1 MYTVEL
7 PLHGFSMPTFAAVD
21 IGSNSVRLKI
31 ARLQAGKLR
40 ELHEDREVTRLGDGV
55 FGTGFLTPESMAE
68 TVKVLRRFHRTTQ
81 QIVTDTVRVVATS
94 ALRDA
99 RNSQAFLE
107 WVRSAT
113 GWRVEIVSGVE
124 EARLIHLGLVAGSR
138 IDSAPTLMLDLG
150 GGSCELTVSQR
161 GHIRDAV
168 SLPLGAVRLTNEFL
182 RHDPARKGELKRL
195 KGFVT
200 REVNRVVDRMAA
212 ARVKNVIATSGT
224 AAALAAVETHLR
236 RGRSR
241 QRNVVSRAEMNRIA
255 KRLARLP
262 VAERRKIEGIGP
274 RRAEIIV
281 AGAQVYYEL
290 LERLHLKG
298 FRYSPL
304 GLRDG
309 ILAQMAADYD
319 RSTRSGRQIESER
332 WESILK
338 AVEHYHVDRKH
349 ALDVRDAATLLF
361 TELRSVHRLPP
372 EYREWLTAAAMLYE
386 VGDYVSR
393 TGRHRHTHY
402 IISNSEILGYTPQ
415 QRRVIAAIAR
425 YLGKSRPTLEDGPMK
440 MIDGVERAD
449 VEKAIVLLRLARA
462 LNLGRSRAVEEVKVS
477 LHAPAVK
484 LTLVPRRRMGVDLE
498 LWAIEKEC
506 DYFREVFG
514 RELSTAVS

>member
-1 MYTVEL
+1 
-7 PLHGFSMPTFAAVD
+7 MPTFAAVD

-31 ARLQAGKLR
+31 ARLQSGRLR
-40 ELHEDREVTRLGDGV
+40 ALHEDREVTRLGEGV
-55 FGTGFLTPESMAE
+55 FGTGFLTPDSIAE
-68 TVKVLRRFHRTTQ
+68 TVKVLRRFHRATQ
-81 QIVTDTVRVVATS
+81 QIVTDNVRVVATS

-124 EARLIHLGLVAGSR
+124 EARLIHLGLVSSSR
-138 IDSAPTLMLDLG
+138 VDRFPTLMMDLG
-150 GGSCELTVSQR
+150 GGSCELTVSQG
-161 GHIRDAV
+161 GHIKDAV

-182 RHDPARKGELKRL
+182 RHDPTRKGELQRL
-195 KGFVT
+195 RGFVT
-200 REVNRVVDRMAA
+200 REVNRITGRIGRA
-212 ARVKNVIATSGT
+212 KIKKVIATSGT
-224 AAALAAVETHLR
+224 AAALAAVASHLR
-236 RGRSR
+236 RGSGDKRPI
-241 QRNVVSRAEMNRIA
+241 VSSAEMTRIA

-281 AGAQVYYEL
+281 AGATVYQEL

-332 WESILK
+332 WESIVK
-338 AVEHYHVDRKH
+338 AVDHYEIDRKH
-349 ALDVRDAATLLF
+349 ALDVRNAALLLF
-361 TELRSVHRLPP
+361 SALRSLHRLPP
-372 EYREWLTAAAMLYE
+372 EYREWLSAAAMLYE
-386 VGDYVSR
+386 VGDYVNR
-393 TGRHRHTHY
+393 NGHHRHTHY

-415 QRRVIAAIAR
+415 QRRIIAAIAR
-425 YLGKSRPTLEDGPMK
+425 YLGKSRPAMEDGPMK
-440 MIDGVERAD
+440 MVEPGDRAD
-449 VEKAIVLLRLARA
+449 VQKAILLLRLARA
-462 LNLGRSRAVEEVKVS
+462 LNLGRSRAVEKVRVRVRSGEVN
-477 LHAPAVK
+477 
-484 LTLVPRRRMGVDLE
+484 LTLAPRRRMGVDLE
-498 LWAIEKEC
+498 LWAIEKER